1 MLRKVLAFGQ
11 VAPPGSS
18 ACKTTTSI
26 RTTPSLIKVAAIH
39 QCISCISVL
48 RDLLTSF
55 LRSMC
60 ASSES
65 MLGSKS
71 IFNSVHL
78 RWSSGKAAALR
89 LASSSVAEA
98 SYPPADDERLAI
110 DDGSE
115 R

>member
-1 MLRKVLAFGQ
+1 MGCFVRCWPVAKLPLRDPQHVKLQ
-11 VAPPGSS
+11 HL
-18 ACKTTTSI
+18 
-26 RTTPSLIKVAAIH
+26 RTKVAAIH

-98 SYPPADDERLAI
+98 SYPPANDERLAI

>member
-1 MLRKVLAFGQ
+1 MAY
-11 VAPPGSS
+11 
-18 ACKTTTSI
+18 
-26 RTTPSLIKVAAIH
+26 RTRCRRASR
-39 QCISCISVL
+39 SCFL

-60 ASSES
+60 TSSES

>member
-1 MLRKVLAFGQ
+1 MRAYYKDAQDLHSARLRRVPRP
-11 VAPPGSS
+11 VS
-18 ACKTTTSI
+18 
-26 RTTPSLIKVAAIH
+26 R
-39 QCISCISVL
+39 
-48 RDLLTSF
+48 

-98 SYPPADDERLAI
+98 SCPPAHDERLAI

>member
-1 MLRKVLAFGQ
+1 MADGERIHTFFLSPPTHRTRGWFLSTHSRVACSSVGRNNVMLCYVM
-11 VAPPGSS
+11 
-18 ACKTTTSI
+18 
-26 RTTPSLIKVAAIH
+26 
-39 QCISCISVL
+39 
-48 RDLLTSF
+48 TSF

-60 ASSES
+60 TSSES